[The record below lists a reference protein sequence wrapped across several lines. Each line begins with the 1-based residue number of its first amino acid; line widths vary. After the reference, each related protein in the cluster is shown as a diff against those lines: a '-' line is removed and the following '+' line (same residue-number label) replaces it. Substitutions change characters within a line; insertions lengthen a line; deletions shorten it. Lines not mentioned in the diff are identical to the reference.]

1 MSDVKNLGPTWWQQA
16 IQDATDRI
24 GHLEAELAAIRDIA
38 YRAGSAGAVD
48 ALEAIHQRACRALDK
63 EN

>member
-1 MSDVKNLGPTWWQQA
+1 MTSDGPTWWQQA

-24 GHLEAELAAIRDIA
+24 EHLETELAAIRDLA
-38 YRAGSAGAVD
+38 YRGVGNPAD
-48 ALEAIHQRACRALDK
+48 ALEAIHKRACRALDE